1 MRSLL
6 NSGMVRA
13 GGVGRRG
20 MLEDS
25 LFRYKGAGC
34 DMVVMWFSCGGGVL
48 KGNGDFARGVREGA
62 GEIKGSSLLGGRG
75 LVGSLRSSLGSRL
88 ISGICVR

>member
-1 MRSLL
+1 
-6 NSGMVRA
+6 
-13 GGVGRRG
+13 

-48 KGNGDFARGVREGA
+48 KGNGDFARGVRGRR
-62 GEIKGSSLLGGRG
+62 EIKGSSLLGRG
-75 LVGSLRSSLGSRL
+75 FGELPAKFLGK
-88 ISGICVR
+88 